1 MLVMSPSDARFNRG
15 TMWLLAALVV
25 FNAVWPR
32 GMAPSYLVAPFLIGA
47 STVACIGWAL
57 RPALPAGPGLWLLAI
72 VVAIALGPGP
82 DLLALAGLAAAAVC
96 VWILL
101 GIGQRCAND
110 TALLRCFVWAFV
122 TGMLVNVAVAWVQ
135 FVDLDGALY
144 PLVSIN
150 ESVRPYGNLRQPNH
164 LATYAALGLM
174 GVWWLFRTANLSLP
188 WATVLTLLAASGV
201 GLSGSRTGFIE
212 LGIVSML
219 LLIWRRTALRGEFL
233 VFVLAPLW
241 ALAWVELLQWLA
253 PLLSLQID
261 GIRGREMASV
271 PIRLSYWAEA
281 WTLALMNPVA
291 GVGWGNLG
299 GARFMEL
306 PHIPGLPNTNNVH
319 NLVMQLLAETG
330 FATSALVLLPVAWAL
345 WRLPPWRVATDGAR
359 WAWLVMA
366 VVGVHSLLEYPLW
379 YMNFLIPAALA
390 FGAHMASSAEH
401 HAGSA
406 AMAVSGVW
414 SRSLAVLL
422 AVVSAAA
429 FADYARVASVFK
441 EDGRASPD
449 LREVAA
455 IQDTVLFRYYADRA
469 VLERVPLSRENTP
482 LMLEVTQRLLN
493 EGPNPIV
500 IWRRLEAL
508 CQTGSTLPALELS
521 TRYKVIFPQAYA
533 EFMQFNPEVLLQ
545 QCGLMGFRAEAVQ

>member
-1 MLVMSPSDARFNRG
+1 MLPTDPRVHDKALH
-15 TMWLLAALVV
+15 LLAALVV
-25 FNAVWPR
+25 LNAVWPR
-32 GMAPSYLVAPFLIGA
+32 VMAPSYLAAPFLMGA
-47 STVACIGWAL
+47 LTVACIAWAL
-57 RPALPAGPGLWLLAI
+57 RPSLPIGPGLWLVAV
-72 VVAIALGPGP
+72 VVAIALGPSP
-82 DLLALAGLAAAAVC
+82 DLLATLGLATAAVC
-96 VWILL
+96 SWILL
-101 GIGQRCAND
+101 GAGRRCGND
-110 TALLRCFVWAFV
+110 TTLLRCFVWAFV

-135 FVDLDGALY
+135 FFDLDSALY

-174 GVWWLFRTANLSLP
+174 GVWWLYRTANLSLP
-188 WATVLTLLAASGV
+188 WATVLALLAASGV

-212 LGIVSML
+212 LGVVSL
-219 LLIWRRTALRGEFL
+219 LLLMWRRTALRGEFL
-233 VFVLAPLW
+233 VFVLAPFW

-253 PLLSLQID
+253 PMLSLQID

-306 PHIPGLPNTNNVH
+306 PHVPGLPNTNNVH

-330 FATSALVLLPVAWAL
+330 FATSALALLPVAWAL
-345 WRLPPWRVATDGAR
+345 WRLPPWRAATDGAR
-359 WAWLVMA
+359 WAWLVMSLI
-366 VVGVHSLLEYPLW
+366 GVHSLLEYPLW

-390 FGAHMASSAEH
+390 FGTHMANAEH
-401 HAGSA
+401 STGSA
-406 AMAVSGVW
+406 AVVVGGRW
-414 SRSLAVLL
+414 SRALAALL

-455 IQDTVLFRYYADRA
+455 IQNTVLYRYYADRA
-469 VLERVPLSRENTP
+469 VLERVPLSRENAP

-493 EGPNPIV
+493 EGANPIV

-508 CQTGSTLPALELS
+508 CQTGNAMPAHELA
-521 TRYKVIFPQAYA
+521 TRYKAMFPQAHA

-545 QCGLMGFRAEAVQ
+545 QCGLMRFRAEAVQ